1 MKKIILLPIIFLFI
15 TCSPYK
21 KIRITMSQLHTMNW
35 QNKTEA
41 EVISKFGQYKRKE
54 SLSQGYKII
63 FDYSTYI
70 IPKKIAQANDYSIHV
85 SNNSPID
92 NQGRMQQQ
100 RTEFTSSN
108 NRTSSINQL
117 QEIAN
122 LKTLEFF
129 FDQNNKVNYV
139 IANGF
144 PDSIRYEIR
153 KK

>member
-1 MKKIILLPIIFLFI
+1 
-15 TCSPYK
+15 
-21 KIRITMSQLHTMNW
+21 MSQLHTINW

-70 IPKKIAQANDYSIHV
+70 IPKKIAVANDYSIHF
-85 SNNSPID
+85 SNNIPID

-100 RTEFTSSN
+100 RTDFTSNSN
-108 NRTSSINQL
+108 KSSSINQL

-129 FDQNNKVNYV
+129 FNQNNKVSYV

>member
-1 MKKIILLPIIFLFI
+1 
-15 TCSPYK
+15 
-21 KIRITMSQLHTMNW
+21 
-35 QNKTEA
+35 
-41 EVISKFGQYKRKE
+41 
-54 SLSQGYKII
+54 
-63 FDYSTYI
+63 
-70 IPKKIAQANDYSIHV
+70 
-85 SNNSPID
+85 
-92 NQGRMQQQ
+92 MQQQ

-108 NRTSSINQL
+108 NRTSTINQL

-153 KK
+153 KNKSFDKLEIQLNKVSNT